1 MPEITRNVYAALN
14 GDQEGF
20 EGLYR
25 ATSRAV
31 YFTCLSLVKNE
42 TDAEDLTQEVYIAAF
57 EKLPSLSEP
66 ERFTAWIKRIA
77 VNKCKDFLTKKGA
90 HPERSLDEDTV
101 EEPVDENILPEEYVE
116 NKEKRRIVTEIMRKS
131 LSDAQ
136 YRTVIMFYFDDMS
149 VAEIAEV
156 MNCPEGTVKYRLN
169 AARSKIK
176 KGVLDYEHRTD
187 DKLYAFVGA
196 PFLARLLTAESAELA
211 VPAAEIASLL
221 PAAGTAAAS
230 GTVAASETAAVQ
242 TAARVG
248 AKAFLGTLKGKL
260 IVGAAALVAVCGAA
274 AAIAVTLS
282 RSETPDNTDDS
293 YISDSFP
300 VSSPNNNYDS
310 TDDGDISDSFPVYAP
325 NSGSEDSGEP
335 LTGDYIYEDIPGGI
349 RITKY
354 LGKEEYLTIPA
365 EIDGKK
371 VLEIDDGEDGLFV
384 FYNFEAWS
392 GIKEITLPE
401 GLKRIGYCVFS
412 YLSELETVRFP
423 ESLESIGPH
432 AFLSC
437 TSLERIELPD
447 CEIDYDSMFDGCT
460 SLKEVVLT
468 EGASDFFNTFSGCTS
483 LESITIPA
491 SAKTLD
497 YTFDGCSALK
507 NVTFAENGDLT
518 EIGLFAFKD
527 CSSLESITIP
537 DGVDELYDQAF
548 MRCTSLKSV
557 TLPDSLEDINKG
569 AFENCSSLEE
579 IVLPNSIR
587 YIHPKAFEG
596 CDKVR
601 IIFKGS
607 SFSAKEIS
615 ELLTDSDF

>member
-1 MPEITRNVYAALN
+1 MPEITKNVHAALN
-14 GDQEGF
+14 GDQGGF

-57 EKLPSLSEP
+57 EKLSSLSEP
-66 ERFTAWIKRIA
+66 EKFTAWIKRIA

-131 LSDAQ
+131 LSDTQ

-196 PFLARLLTAESAELA
+196 PFLARLLTAESTEIA
-211 VPAAEIASLL
+211 VPLVNMADLL
-221 PAAGTAAAS
+221 PAAGTT
-230 GTVAASETAAVQ
+230 TVKL
-242 TAARVG
+242 G

-260 IVGAAALVAVCGAA
+260 IAGAAAAAVVCGAA
-274 AAIAVTLS
+274 TAIAVIVSSPELS
-282 RSETPDNTDDS
+282 DNTDNDLSVSSAKNSYDNTDDK
-293 YISDSFP
+293 YFSDDSP
-300 VSSPNNNYDS
+300 VSVPS
-310 TDDGDISDSFPVYAP
+310 
-325 NSGSEDSGEP
+325 NSSEDSGEP

-392 GIKEITLPE
+392 DIKEITLPE
-401 GLKRIGYCVFS
+401 GLERIGYSVFS

-548 MRCTSLKSV
+548 LRCTSLKSV

-569 AFENCSSLEE
+569 AFEDCSSLEE

>member
-1 MPEITRNVYAALN
+1 MPEITKNVHAALN

-31 YFTCLSLVKNE
+31 FFTCLSLLKNE

-57 EKLPSLSEP
+57 EKLSSLSEP
-66 ERFTAWIKRIA
+66 EKFTAWIKRIA

-196 PFLARLLTAESAELA
+196 PFLARLLTAESTEIA
-211 VPAAEIASLL
+211 VPLVNMADLL
-221 PAAGTAAAS
+221 PAAGTT
-230 GTVAASETAAVQ
+230 TVKL
-242 TAARVG
+242 G

-260 IVGAAALVAVCGAA
+260 IAGAAAAAVVCGAA
-274 AAIAVTLS
+274 TAIAVTVSRPELS
-282 RSETPDNTDDS
+282 DNIDNDLSVSSAKNGYDNTDDK
-293 YISDSFP
+293 YFSDDSP
-300 VSSPNNNYDS
+300 VSVPS
-310 TDDGDISDSFPVYAP
+310 
-325 NSGSEDSGEP
+325 NSSEDSGEP

-384 FYNFEAWS
+384 FYDFEAWS

-401 GLKRIGYCVFS
+401 GLERIGFSVFS
-412 YLSELETVRFP
+412 YLSELEAVRFP

-507 NVTFAENGDLT
+507 NVTFAEDGDLT